1 MNMSTTRIPDVRQK
15 YERVSAELVREATQ
29 LPASILADVYGRR
42 GTLSGR
48 IAALSRT
55 MKVAGPALTVE
66 VRPGDNL
73 MIHAALAIAK
83 AGDVII
89 VDGKADQTC
98 ALIGEIMVSQAMA
111 IGVAGMIL
119 DAAVRD
125 VEALRAKGFPVFSFG
140 SNPCGPTK
148 RVSGRVNHP
157 IAVGGIAVNPGDLVL
172 GDADGVV
179 VIERERVAEMIELGH
194 RKLADERKRLDAI
207 ARREQLTPAW
217 LASALKEADVAIEE
231 EAL

>member
-1 MNMSTTRIPDVRQK
+1 
-15 YERVSAELVREATQ
+15 
-29 LPASILADVYGRR
+29 VYGRR
-42 GTLSGR
+42 STLSGR
-48 IAALSRT
+48 IAALSPA

-73 MIHAALAIAK
+73 MIHAALAIARP
-83 AGDVII
+83 GDVII

-111 IGVAGMIL
+111 IGVAGMVL

-125 VEALRAKGFPVFSFG
+125 VEALRTKGFPVFSFG
-140 SNPCGPTK
+140 FNPCGPTK

-157 IAVGGIAVNPGDLVL
+157 ISVGGITVNPGDLVL

-179 VIERERVAEMIELGH
+179 VIERERVAETIELGR
-194 RKLADERKRLDAI
+194 RKVADESKRLKSI
-207 ARREQLTPAW
+207 ARRENLTPSW
-217 LASALKEADVAIEE
+217 LTPALKEADVMMEE
-231 EAL
+231 EAR

>member
-1 MNMSTTRIPDVRQK
+1 MSSADVRRN
-15 YERVSAELVREATQ
+15 YPRVTAELIRDAAE

-42 GTLSGR
+42 GTVSGR
-48 IAALSRT
+48 VAALAPE

-73 MIHAALAIAK
+73 MIHAALSIAK
-83 AGDVII
+83 PGDVIV
-89 VDGKADQTC
+89 VDGKGDQTC

-125 VEALRAKGFPVFSFG
+125 TEALRAKGFPVWSFG
-140 SNPCGPTK
+140 FNPCGPTK

-157 IAVGGIAVNPGDLVL
+157 ISLGGITVNPGDLVV

-179 VIERERVAEMIELGH
+179 VIERERAAEMIELG
-194 RKLADERKRLDAI
+194 RKKAADERKRLDSI
-207 ARREQLTPAW
+207 ARREQLTPGW
-217 LASALKEADVAIEE
+217 LAGALKEAEVSIEQE
-231 EAL
+231 SR

>member
-1 MNMSTTRIPDVRQK
+1 MSSTRIPEVRRT
-15 YERVSAELVREATQ
+15 YEKVSEALVREAAS

-42 GTLSGR
+42 GTVNGR
-48 IAALSRT
+48 IAALSPT

-73 MIHAALAIAK
+73 MIHAALSIARP
-83 AGDVII
+83 GDVII
-89 VDGKADQTC
+89 VDGKGDQTC

-111 IGVAGMIL
+111 LGVAGMVL

-125 VEALRAKGFPVFSFG
+125 TEALRDKGFPVWSFG
-140 SNPCGPTK
+140 FNPCGPTK

-157 IAVGGIAVNPGDLVL
+157 ISVGGIAVNPGDLVV

-179 VIERERVAEMIELGH
+179 VIERERVAEMIELG
-194 RKLADERKRLDAI
+194 RKKVADERKRLDSI

-217 LASALKEADVAIEE
+217 LAPALKEAEVVLEGA
-231 EAL
+231 AR

>member
-1 MNMSTTRIPDVRQK
+1 MSTTRVPEVRRQ
-15 YERVSAELVREATQ
+15 YPRVSAELVQEAAA
-29 LPASILADVYGRR
+29 LPAAILADVYGRR

-48 IAALSRT
+48 VAALSPA

-73 MIHAALAIAK
+73 MIHAALAIARP
-83 AGDVII
+83 GDVII

-98 ALIGEIMVSQAMA
+98 ALIGEIMVSQAVA
-111 IGVAGMIL
+111 IGVAGMVL

-140 SNPCGPTK
+140 FNPCGPTK
-148 RVSGRVNHP
+148 RVSGRVNYP
-157 IAVGGIAVNPGDLVL
+157 ISVGGITVNPGDLVL

-179 VIERERVAEMIELGH
+179 VIERERVAETIELG
-194 RKLADERKRLDAI
+194 RKKVADETKRLNSI
-207 ARREQLTPAW
+207 ARRENLTPAW
-217 LASALKEADVAIEE
+217 LASALKEAEVAMEE
-231 EAL
+231 EAR

>member
-1 MNMSTTRIPDVRQK
+1 VSS
-15 YERVSAELVREATQ
+15 ERVRDAAT

-42 GTLSGR
+42 GTVSGR
-48 IAALSRT
+48 IAALAPS

-73 MIHAALAIAK
+73 MIHAALSIAK
-83 AGDVII
+83 PGDVIV
-89 VDGKADQTC
+89 VDGKGDQTC

-111 IGVAGMIL
+111 IGVAGMVL

-125 VEALRAKGFPVFSFG
+125 TEALGAKGFPVWSFG
-140 SNPCGPTK
+140 FNPCGPTK

-157 IAVGGIAVNPGDLVL
+157 ISLGGITVNPGDLVV

-179 VIERERVAEMIELGH
+179 VIERERVAEMIELG
-194 RKLADERKRLDAI
+194 RKKVADERKRLDSI
-207 ARREQLTPAW
+207 ARREQLTPGW
-217 LASALKEADVAIEE
+217 LAGALKDAEVSIEE
-231 EAL
+231 EGR

>member
-1 MNMSTTRIPDVRQK
+1 MSTTRVAEIRRQ
-15 YERVSAELVREATQ
+15 YPRVSAELVREAAT
-29 LPASILADVYGRR
+29 LPAAILADVYGRR
-42 GTLSGR
+42 STLSGR
-48 IAALSRT
+48 IAALSPA

-73 MIHAALAIAK
+73 MIHAALAIARP
-83 AGDVII
+83 GDVII

-111 IGVAGMIL
+111 IGVAGMVL

-125 VEALRAKGFPVFSFG
+125 VEALRTKGFPVFSFG
-140 SNPCGPTK
+140 FNPCGPTK

-157 IAVGGIAVNPGDLVL
+157 ISVGGITVNPGDLVL

-179 VIERERVAEMIELGH
+179 VIERERVAETIELG
-194 RKLADERKRLDAI
+194 RKKVADETKRLNSI
-207 ARREQLTPAW
+207 ARRENLTPAW
-217 LASALKEADVAIEE
+217 LASALKEADVAMEE
-231 EAL
+231 EAR

>member
-1 MNMSTTRIPDVRQK
+1 MSNTRVPEVRRQ
-15 YERVSAELVREATQ
+15 YPRVSAELVQEAAA
-29 LPASILADVYGRR
+29 LPAAILADVYGRR

-48 IAALSRT
+48 IAALSPA

-73 MIHAALAIAK
+73 MIHAALAIARP
-83 AGDVII
+83 GDVII

-98 ALIGEIMVSQAMA
+98 ALIGEIMVSQAVA
-111 IGVAGMIL
+111 IGVAGMVL

-140 SNPCGPTK
+140 FNPCGPTK

-157 IAVGGIAVNPGDLVL
+157 ISVGGITVNPGDLVL
-172 GDADGVV
+172 GDADGIV
-179 VIERERVAEMIELGH
+179 VIERERVAETIELG
-194 RKLADERKRLDAI
+194 RKKVADESKRLNSI
-207 ARREQLTPAW
+207 ARRENLTPAW
-217 LASALKEADVAIEE
+217 LASALKEADVTMEE
-231 EAL
+231 EAR